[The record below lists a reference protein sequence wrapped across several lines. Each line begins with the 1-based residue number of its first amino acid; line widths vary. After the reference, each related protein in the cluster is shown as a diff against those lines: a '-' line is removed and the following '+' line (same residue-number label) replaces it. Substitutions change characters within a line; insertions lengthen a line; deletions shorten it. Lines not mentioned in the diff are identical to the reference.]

1 MTTETLHRR
10 HTGRLLQSQPVGV
23 KRPPWTWVCEQLRRE
38 PRNLT
43 LKARRAV
50 GVSNWRTLAYLSGH
64 IGGSF
69 STSMAPWRLHRQVAV
84 SYFQTAP
91 DADSVDIKRRQNSQ
105 LKLSKFPKARLNP
118 IRSVLGDRGFSIG
131 EYCRTAPPP
140 PSSPSRSRNDDRLGL
155 RSRRPRIA
163 CLA

>member
-1 MTTETLHRR
+1 
-10 HTGRLLQSQPVGV
+10 
-23 KRPPWTWVCEQLRRE
+23 
-38 PRNLT
+38 
-43 LKARRAV
+43 
-50 GVSNWRTLAYLSGH
+50 
-64 IGGSF
+64 
-69 STSMAPWRLHRQVAV
+69 MAPWRLHRQVAV

-118 IRSVLGDRGFSIG
+118 MRSVLGDRGFSIG